1 MPLINELTRLA
12 TDFVSDTTVSMSAAH
27 EWLAKQGF
35 NLCAVLDV
43 AAFPSELA
51 GVWRDAKV
59 NVGPLEKLVLLGMG
73 GSGLWDRIRQE
84 NYPEAQ
90 LFDLASEKAVLE
102 VCRRFWG
109 VSEPRLLYP
118 GPALIPLQKLGRWA
132 GWASPS
138 PIGIDISPRYG
149 PWFAYRAAFLVDAP
163 LEYTKTFTVNSP
175 CDDCEP
181 KPCIQACPGRAV
193 TRDQEIAMERCL
205 PQRLVDPQGCGVS
218 CRSRLACPVGEKWR
232 YPKEQIRYHGSRSLA
247 SLQQWARSQAD

>member
-1 MPLINELTRLA
+1 MAQTKLFI
-12 TDFVSDTTVSMSAAH
+12 SAGH
-27 EWLAKQGF
+27 EWLGKQGF
-35 NLCAVLDV
+35 NLRAVLDV
-43 AAFPSELA
+43 AAFPLGLA
-51 GVWRDAKV
+51 RAWDNAQVTVQSFD
-59 NVGPLEKLVLLGMG
+59 KLVLLGMG
-73 GSGLWDRIRQE
+73 GSGLWGRIRQE
-84 NYPEAQ
+84 AYPEAE
-90 LFDLASEKAVLE
+90 LFDSASEKAVLE
-102 VCRRFWG
+102 VCSRFWG
-109 VSEPRLLYP
+109 GAKPRLLYP
-118 GPALIPLQKLGRWA
+118 GSAPIPLQKLGRWA

-181 KPCIQACPGRAV
+181 KPCIRACPGRAV
-193 TRDQEIAMERCL
+193 ARDQEIAMDRCL

-232 YPKEQIRYHGSRSLA
+232 YPKEQIRHHGSRSLA

>member
-1 MPLINELTRLA
+1 MAQTKLFI
-12 TDFVSDTTVSMSAAH
+12 SAGH
-27 EWLAKQGF
+27 EWLGKQGF

-43 AAFPSELA
+43 AAFPLGLA
-51 GVWRDAKV
+51 HAWDNAQVTV
-59 NVGPLEKLVLLGMG
+59 QPFEKLVLLGMG
-73 GSGLWDRIRQE
+73 GPGLWDRIRQE

>member
-1 MPLINELTRLA
+1 MAQTKLFI
-12 TDFVSDTTVSMSAAH
+12 SAGH
-27 EWLAKQGF
+27 EWLGKQGF

-43 AAFPSELA
+43 AAFPLGLA
-51 GVWRDAKV
+51 HAWDNAQVTVQSFD
-59 NVGPLEKLVLLGMG
+59 KLVLLGMG
-73 GSGLWDRIRQE
+73 GSGLWGRIRQE
-84 NYPEAQ
+84 AYPEAE
-90 LFDLASEKAVLE
+90 LFDSASEKAVLE
-102 VCRRFWG
+102 VCSRFWG
-109 VSEPRLLYP
+109 GAKPRLLYP
-118 GPALIPLQKLGRWA
+118 GSAPIPLQKLGRWA

-163 LEYTKTFTVNSP
+163 LDYTKTFAANSP
-175 CDDCEP
+175 CNDCES
-181 KPCIQACPGRAV
+181 KPCIQACPAGAV
-193 TRDQEIAMERCL
+193 TRDQTIAMDRCL